1 VNDAVDRFLAAWNG
15 RDPGAFAAAGTEDL
29 HYEDPF
35 CGEPLTGPD
44 ALGAHAARL
53 WEGFPDARVEE
64 AGERLRGGDFAGIPV
79 KVLGTNTGELDGL
92 PPTKRF
98 VVVHAV
104 LYAELREERLFRV
117 RAFCD
122 RYDAAVQ
129 LGLLPRPGTLGDRAL
144 LALRG
149 FGLAPRR

>member
-1 VNDAVDRFLAAWNG
+1 MSDPVGGFLAAWNG
-15 RDPGAFAAAGTEDL
+15 RDPAAFAAACTDDL

-35 CGEPLTGPD
+35 IGEPLTGPE
-44 ALGAHAARL
+44 ALGEHAARL

-64 AGERLRGGDFAGIPV
+64 AGERLRGGHFAGIPV
-79 KVLGTNTGELDGL
+79 KVIGTNTGEVDGL

-104 LYAELREERLFRV
+104 IYAELREDRLFRV
-117 RAFCD
+117 RMFCD

>member
-1 VNDAVDRFLAAWNG
+1 MSDPVDVFLGAWNG
-15 RDPGAFAAAGTEDL
+15 REQDAFADACTDDL

-35 CGEPLTGPD
+35 IAEPLTGPEQ
-44 ALGAHAARL
+44 LGAHAARL

-64 AGERLRGGDFAGIPV
+64 AGERLTGGAFLGIPV

-104 LYAELREERLFRV
+104 MYAELHEGRLFRV

-149 FGLAPRR
+149 FGLVPRR

>member
-1 VNDAVDRFLAAWNG
+1 VTDPVDAFLDAWNG
-15 RDPGAFAAAGTEDL
+15 RVQAAFARACTDDL

-35 CGEPLTGPD
+35 AGEPLTGPA
-44 ALGAHAARL
+44 ALATHVARL
-53 WEGFPDARVEE
+53 WEAFPDVRIEE
-64 AGERLRGGDFAGIPV
+64 AGERLRGGAFTALPV
-79 KVLGTNTGELDGL
+79 KALGTNTGELDGL

-104 LYAELREERLFRV
+104 VYAEVRGPRIFRARV
-117 RAFCD
+117 FCD

-129 LGLLPRPGTLGDRAL
+129 LGLLPRPGTLGDKAL

>member
-1 VNDAVDRFLAAWNG
+1 VSDPLDAFLDAWNG
-15 RDPGAFAAAGTEDL
+15 RVQAAFARAGTDDL

-35 CGEPLTGPD
+35 VGEPLTGP
-44 ALGAHAARL
+44 AAVGAHAARL
-53 WEGFPDARVEE
+53 WEAFPDARIE
-64 AGERLRGGDFAGIPV
+64 ASGERLRGGTYVALPV

-98 VVVHAV
+98 VVVQAIA
-104 LYAELREERLFRV
+104 YAELRGSRLFRV
-117 RAFCD
+117 RVFCD

-129 LGLLPRPGTLGDRAL
+129 LGLLPRPGTFGDKAL

>member
-1 VNDAVDRFLAAWNG
+1 MSDPIDVFLAAWNG
-15 RDPGAFAAAGTEDL
+15 RDPGAFAAACTDDL

-35 CGEPLTGPD
+35 VGEPLTGPA
-44 ALGAHAARL
+44 ALGAHVGRL

-64 AGERLRGGDFAGIPV
+64 AGERLRGGAFAGIPV
-79 KVLGTNTGELDGL
+79 KVIGTNTGELDGL

-104 LYAELREERLFRV
+104 VYAELRGNRLFRV

-122 RYDAAVQ
+122 RYDSAVQ
-129 LGLLPRPGTLGDRAL
+129 LGLLPRPGTLGDKAL

>member
-1 VNDAVDRFLAAWNG
+1 VTDPVDRFLDAWNG
-15 RDPGAFAAAGTEDL
+15 RVQAAFARACTDDL

-35 CGEPLTGPD
+35 AGEPLAGPA

-53 WEGFPDARVEE
+53 WEAFPDARVEE
-64 AGERLRGGDFAGIPV
+64 SGERLRGGAYAAIPV

-98 VVVHAV
+98 VVVHAIV
-104 LYAELREERLFRV
+104 YAELRGSRLFRV

-129 LGLLPRPGTLGDRAL
+129 LGLLPRPGTLGDKAL

>member
-1 VNDAVDRFLAAWNG
+1 MSDPIDVFLAAWNG
-15 RDPGAFAAAGTEDL
+15 RDPGAFAAACADDL

-35 CGEPLTGPD
+35 VGEPLTGPA
-44 ALGAHAARL
+44 ALGAHVGRL

-64 AGERLRGGDFAGIPV
+64 AGERLRGGAYTAIPV

-98 VVVHAV
+98 VVVQAIV
-104 LYAELREERLFRV
+104 YAELRGSRLFRV

-129 LGLLPRPGTLGDRAL
+129 LGLLPRPGTLGDKAL